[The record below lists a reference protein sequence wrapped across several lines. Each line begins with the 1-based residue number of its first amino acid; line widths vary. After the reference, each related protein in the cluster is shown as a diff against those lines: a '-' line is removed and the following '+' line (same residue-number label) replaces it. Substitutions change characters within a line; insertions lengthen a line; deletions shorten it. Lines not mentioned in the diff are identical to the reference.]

1 MTTLQITTALKIA
14 AALTLAGGL
23 TACVE
28 TAPRYE
34 AEFGN
39 ATRATLNAQIINP
52 DAGDNADPVAG
63 LDGRAARDAINNY
76 QKSFAEPKPTENV
89 FNIGVGTKNSGS
101 SGGQQ

>member
-39 ATRATLNAQIINP
+39 ATRATLNAQIVNP
-52 DAGDNADPVAG
+52 DAGNNLDPVAG
-63 LDGRAARDAINNY
+63 LDGQAAIDALENY
-76 QKSFAEPKPTENV
+76 QKSFAEPKPIENS
-89 FNIGVGTKNSGS
+89 FNIGVGSSNSG
-101 SGGQQ
+101 GGQ

>member
-1 MTTLQITTALKIA
+1 MTTLKIVTI
-14 AALTLAGGL
+14 LTLAGGL

-28 TAPRYE
+28 PAPRYE

-52 DAGDNADPVAG
+52 DAGNNPDPVAG
-63 LDGRAARDAINNY
+63 LDGRAARDVINNY

-89 FNIGVGTKNSGS
+89 FNIGVGNS
-101 SGGQQ
+101 SGGGQK

>member
-1 MTTLQITTALKIA
+1 MTTLQITSVI
-14 AALTLAGGL
+14 TLIGLL
-23 TACVE
+23 TACE

-52 DAGDNADPVAG
+52 DAGNNPDPVAG

-76 QKSFAEPKPTENV
+76 QKSYAQPEKPQNV
-89 FNIGVGTKNSGS
+89 FNIGVGGNSS
-101 SGGQQ
+101 Q

>member
-1 MTTLQITTALKIA
+1 MTTLQVTTALKIA
-14 AALTLAGGL
+14 TAVTLASVL

-34 AEFGN
+34 AEFGH

-52 DAGDNADPVAG
+52 DAGKNPDPVAG

-76 QKSFAEPKPTENV
+76 QKSFAEPKPAENV
-89 FNIGVGTKNSGS
+89 FNIGVGTNNGGG
-101 SGGQQ
+101 SGGQ

>member
-1 MTTLQITTALKIA
+1 MTTLQITTVIM
-14 AALTLAGGL
+14 LAGVL
-23 TACVE
+23 SACVE

-52 DAGDNADPVAG
+52 DAGNNPDPVAG
-63 LDGRAARDAINNY
+63 LDGQAANDALENY
-76 QKSFAEPKPTENV
+76 QKSFAEPKPAENV
-89 FNIGVGTKNSGS
+89 FNIGVGTDNSGS

>member
-1 MTTLQITTALKIA
+1 MTTLQIAT
-14 AALTLAGGL
+14 ALTLASFL

-52 DAGDNADPVAG
+52 DAGNNPDPVAG

-76 QKSFAEPKPTENV
+76 QKSFAEPKPTENG
-89 FNIGVGTKNSGS
+89 FNIGVGTGNSGS
-101 SGGQQ
+101 GGGGQ

>member
-1 MTTLQITTALKIA
+1 MTTLQTATVL
-14 AALTLAGGL
+14 ALTGVL

-28 TAPRYE
+28 PAPRYE
-34 AEFGN
+34 AEFGH

-52 DAGDNADPVAG
+52 DAGNNPDPVAG

-76 QKSFAEPKPTENV
+76 QKSFADPKPTENV
-89 FNIGVGTKNSGS
+89 FNIGVGTQNSGS

>member
-1 MTTLQITTALKIA
+1 MTTLQITSVI
-14 AALTLAGGL
+14 TLAGLL
-23 TACVE
+23 TACAE

-39 ATRATLNAQIINP
+39 ATRATFNAQIINP
-52 DAGDNADPVAG
+52 DAGNNPDPVAG

-76 QKSFAEPKPTENV
+76 QKSFAEPDKTQDV

-101 SGGQQ
+101 NGGQ